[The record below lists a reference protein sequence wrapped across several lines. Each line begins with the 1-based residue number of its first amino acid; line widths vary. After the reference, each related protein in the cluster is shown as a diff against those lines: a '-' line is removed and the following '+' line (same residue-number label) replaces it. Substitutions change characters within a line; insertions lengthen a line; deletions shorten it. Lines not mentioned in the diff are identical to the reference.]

1 METPLSCVTFPMSP
15 VSRMEDRYTGKG
27 LPWQDV
33 VSAAQDRGA
42 VRPSACGENKS
53 QKSGKGPGGEW
64 TGRLGNQWCRLQEN
78 WEVTGVEV
86 GVESRLVWGSQGE
99 GDVR

>member
-15 VSRMEDRYTGKG
+15 VSRMEERYTGKG

-53 QKSGKGPGGEW
+53 QKSGKGTWGRVDRKIRESMVQTSRKLGG
-64 TGRLGNQWCRLQEN
+64 N
-78 WEVTGVEV
+78 WG
-86 GVESRLVWGSQGE
+86 
-99 GDVR
+99 